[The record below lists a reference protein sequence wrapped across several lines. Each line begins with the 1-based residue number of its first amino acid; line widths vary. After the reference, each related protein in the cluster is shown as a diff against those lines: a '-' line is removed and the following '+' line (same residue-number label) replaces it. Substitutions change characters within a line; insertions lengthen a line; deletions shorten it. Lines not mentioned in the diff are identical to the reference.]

1 MRDFSLVRAD
11 FGDIG
16 GSNVKCLAPLLGAG
30 AVFGSRS
37 LPLLAVALL
46 PVVAVSLEAGGA
58 DVPHLLLCCRRCEA
72 SSGVVDDGSIVRMD
86 SEDS

>member
-16 GSNVKCLAPLLGAG
+16 GSNVKCLVPLLGAG

-37 LPLLAVALL
+37 LPLLLDTL
-46 PVVAVSLEAGGA
+46 PVVAVSFEAGGA

-72 SSGVVDDGSIVRMD
+72 SSGVVDDGSMVRID
-86 SEDS
+86 SDDS